1 MRAVRIK
8 ALVPLLL
15 FLTSIATAIQV
26 VGGAY
31 VSTVFVEMYVPMGLR
46 PAKTH
51 EKQSRVAQTCRSL
64 ACLRPCREGAYIP
77 PKYGG
82 TYAPPWFFDPV
93 PMGLRPA
100 KAHEKWS

>member
-1 MRAVRIK
+1 MTLSRDVIVGKFLCTMLDSRMELYPKSVPVR
-8 ALVPLLL
+8 LL
-15 FLTSIATAIQV
+15 
-26 VGGAY
+26 
-31 VSTVFVEMYVPMGLR
+31 
-46 PAKTH
+46 PAKPH

-64 ACLRPCREGAYIP
+64 ACLRPSQEDAYIP

-100 KAHEKWS
+100 KAHEKRTEL